1 MYEIPENAKFL
12 EGVRDLTT
20 TRSASGIPQNIRS
33 GCGVGKENGIGMIKM
48 TEVPVAGLS

>member
-20 TRSASGIPQNIRS
+20 TRQAGLPKMFARD
-33 GCGVGKENGIGMIKM
+33 VVLEKKMVFGMIKM